1 MSEFNKF
8 CNELRVK
15 IDEADKHL
23 KDLKASAKN
32 AGQKAKDDAKA
43 HLIELENKAKA
54 QQAQIKASEA
64 KAKAWIE
71 EKKTVTSEKIA
82 EWKAQRQVKKL
93 ADYADSAGGY
103 ASVARDIAAA
113 AVDEA
118 ARATVE
124 ALVARNDADAAQAA
138 DRSKAG

>member
-1 MSEFNKF
+1 MSQFNKF
-8 CNELRVK
+8 CNELRTK

-23 KDLKASAKN
+23 KDLKASTKN
-32 AGQKAKDDAKA
+32 AGQKAMDDAKA

-64 KAKAWIE
+64 KVKAWVE
-71 EKKTVTSEKIA
+71 EKKTITSDKIA

-93 ADYADSAGGY
+93 ADYADSAESY
-103 ASVARDIAAA
+103 AIVARDVAAA

-118 ARATVE
+118 EKAAIE
-124 ALVARNDADAAQAA
+124 ALVARIDADAAQAPA
-138 DRSKAG
+138 

>member
-8 CNELRVK
+8 CNELRAK